1 MISSWYSDF
10 LSQVPEVDRAAD
22 PQAALPAPGQ
32 GDRPGLQDRPEVPE
46 LRRDGP
52 AGGVRGLPR
61 RPVRGHQPVRHPRQ
75 EGHHCAQGHPT
86 GQEDPWREG
95 LANLLALKI
104 HFTL

>member
-1 MISSWYSDF
+1 M
-10 LSQVPEVDRAAD
+10 QVPEVDRASD

-52 AGGVRGLPR
+52 AGGVRGVPR
-61 RPVRGHQPVRHPRQ
+61 RSVRGHQLVRHPRQ
-75 EGHHCAQGHPT
+75 EGHHHAQRHPA

-95 LANLLALKI
+95 LVFLITFDLI
-104 HFTL
+104 CI